1 VLRALAVASA
11 TLLLAGAA
19 SGAPPKAFTFRP
31 VASGLINADYVTTPP
46 RDASTLYVVEQQ
58 GVIEK
63 VRGGKDAGP
72 FLDITDRVSFDGE
85 RGLLGLA
92 FSPGYATSGLFYV
105 DYTSADGVVHVVE
118 MHAADGS
125 GDPSTAR
132 ELLAVQHPW
141 PNHNGGQLVFDRAGR
156 LLVGI
161 GDGGTP
167 PDQDT
172 TLGDPMNH
180 AQTLS
185 SPLGK
190 ILRLDPSRPGTWQ
203 IGEVGLRNPWRFSFD
218 RKTGDL
224 WIGDVG
230 AASWEE
236 VDYRPAAQARTVAD
250 FGWSRWEG
258 RESYNPTVK
267 TRKPLVG
274 PLYEYRHTAAGQC
287 AIVGGY
293 VYRGS
298 LAPSAR
304 GKYFYGDYCTGRVGA
319 LTLTNGKAS
328 VRYVADGLAPL
339 TSFGEDANGEL
350 YAVSATGD
358 LYQLR

>member
-1 VLRALAVASA
+1 VLRLLAAAFAAL
-11 TLLLAGAA
+11 TLAGAA
-19 SGAPPKAFTFRP
+19 GGAPRKAFSFHL
-31 VASGLINADYVTTPP
+31 VASGFANADYVTSAPG
-46 RDASTLYVVEQQ
+46 DASTLYVVEQQ

-63 VRGGKDAGP
+63 VRGGVDAGP
-72 FLDITDRVSFDGE
+72 FLDITSRVSFDGE

-92 FSPGYATSGLFYV
+92 FSPRFASNGLFYV

-118 MHAADGS
+118 MRAPGGV

-141 PNHNGGQLVFDRAGR
+141 PNHNGGQLVFDRAGK

-167 PDQDT
+167 PGQDT
-172 TLGDPMNH
+172 AIGDPMNH
-180 AQTLS
+180 AQDLS

-190 ILRLDPSRPGTWQ
+190 ILRLDPSKPGAWQ
-203 IGEVGLRNPWRFSFD
+203 VAQLGLRNPWRFSFD

-230 AASWEE
+230 AATWEE
-236 VDYRPAAQARTVAD
+236 VDYRPAAQAGRVAD

-258 RESYNPTVK
+258 NESYNPKVK
-267 TRKPLVG
+267 TRKPLVM
-274 PLYEYRHTAAGQC
+274 PLYQYRHTDTGQC

-293 VYRGS
+293 VYRG
-298 LAPSAR
+298 AAVPSAR
-304 GKYFYGDYCTGRVGA
+304 GRYFYGDYCTGRIGV
-319 LTLTNGKAS
+319 LTLTKGKAS
-328 VRYVADGLAPL
+328 VVYLPDRIAPL
-339 TSFGEDANGEL
+339 TSFGQDAGGEL
-350 YAVSATGD
+350 YPVTSAGD